1 MVMKDKLEKFGHK
14 RGYYAARSTFFG
26 FLACL
31 VVFSMV
37 AIPTY
42 IASRVQTNVS
52 QAQAIEDEDEEEN
65 TDYQSVNDNE

>member
-14 RGYYAARSTFFG
+14 RGYYAVRKTFFS

-42 IASRVQTNVS
+42 IASRTENTLS
-52 QAQAIEDEDEEEN
+52 QAKSNEDEEDNE
-65 TDYQSVNDNE
+65 TDTQSVNDDK